1 MPVTAA
7 VTYNN
12 IRESIAGRVGNQ
24 SVWSEYGSLT
34 TPLTTISGYGR
45 NFISDTVVGGSTPGV
60 SDTITEQQHFDLWL
74 DVQAGYVHQNGSL
87 SGTSDPTDFE
97 GKRTYPSDS
106 DIGLRDPIEEQH
118 LDDVNTVATAVLGF
132 NHTTTDF
139 PASSFDGPNPLE
151 TSGGA
156 STASSRSSSWGGSGD
171 SVTVITHEVTVNFAS
186 HNDLLYY
193 LAAGGE
199 IRFNGSATGG
209 TTGTQYSKDWDWA
222 QIFTDIGTVRFGRVN
237 NTTWRCESIGG
248 TGTGYS
254 NSSIGS
260 GSTWTKIFEKQGGGR
275 AGGNPGVIPVA
286 QIYDDNFLR
295 IYARTNSAFSSATA
309 LQFKIEL
316 DDGDTGTGGQAA
328 DGFIGPKVD
337 ESVTAT
343 VNSTVYTY
351 TPSSSFTYD
360 SVTYNAIALPVPTG
374 TKDSDF

>member
-1 MPVTAA
+1 MPLTAA
-7 VTYNN
+7 STYNN
-12 IRESIAGRVGNQ
+12 VRESIAGRVGNQ
-24 SVWSEYGSLT
+24 SVWTEYGSLT
-34 TPLTTISGYGR
+34 TPLTNVSGYGR
-45 NFISDTVVGGSTPGV
+45 NFSSDEVVGGNTPGV

-74 DVQAGYVHQNGSL
+74 DVQAAYVHQNGSL
-87 SGTSDPTDFE
+87 SNLSSPADFE
-97 GKRTYPSDS
+97 GKRTYPNDA
-106 DIGLRDPIEEQH
+106 DQGLRDAITEQE
-118 LDDVNTVATAVLGF
+118 LDDINSIATAVLAF

-139 PASSFDGPNPLE
+139 PSSSFDGPNALE
-151 TSGGA
+151 TSGGV

-171 SVTVITHEVTVNFAS
+171 SVTVITHEVTVSFTSHQNF
-186 HNDLLYY
+186 LYY

-209 TTGTQYSKDWDWA
+209 TTATQYTKDWDWA

-237 NTTWRCESIGG
+237 QTTWRCESIGG

-254 NSSIGS
+254 NANIGS

-295 IYARTNSAFSSATA
+295 IYARTNTAFNSATA

-316 DDGDTGTGGQAA
+316 DDGDTGTGGQQA
-328 DGFIGPKVD
+328 DGFIGPKTD

-343 VNSTVYTY
+343 INSTVYTY

-360 SVTYNAIALPVPTG
+360 GTSYNAIALPVPTG
-374 TKDSDF
+374 TKDSDL